1 MTAIAI
7 ASTSFG
13 RTRGRFGADRR
24 GTVAVLTGLL
34 IVPMMVSAGVAV
46 DLSRA
51 TAVHAALQNAA
62 DSAALA
68 GAGVYTSAQAA
79 AVATSEATTYIR
91 QATATLPTA
100 DNAQF
105 TVSTG
110 TVTDSTG
117 QVSGYTVTVTATAA
131 IPTTLMS
138 LVTPSVA
145 TSASS
150 TAENKLLAIM
160 PNNAAVAPNN
170 PDADTVYW
178 YVVHQDGSLPDDSE
192 LHRMFSNTDGE
203 SPDKLAPIRFAAGQT
218 IGFAL
223 ANRTGGNMPYGHNQY
238 GGEQGQT
245 HMFYSQ
251 LSVPN
256 ANAYPSENHNCSL
269 QVTATQGSTG
279 SQGQGNQGQG
289 NQGQGNQGWG
299 NQGQGNQ
306 GQGNQGRE
314 DSSDG
319 EDHSHLTP
327 VSGTM
332 DCMHSPGESLT
343 FAWDDMG
350 GHSDDQKFDSASF
363 TVSCPAAP
371 TSGASGGS
379 SGGSSGSLTD
389 ALLLIR

>member
-79 AVATSEATTYIR
+79 TAATSKATTYISR
-91 QATATLPTA
+91 ATAALPA
-100 DNAQF
+100 GDNAQF
-105 TVSTG
+105 SVSTG
-110 TVTDSTG
+110 SVTDSTG
-117 QVSGYTVTVTATAA
+117 QVAGYTVTVTATATM
-131 IPTTLMS
+131 PTTLMA

-150 TAENKLLAIM
+150 TAENKLVAIT
-160 PNNAAVAPNN
+160 PTNASVAPNN
-170 PDADTVYW
+170 PDADKVYW

-192 LHRMFSNTDGE
+192 LHPMFSNRDGE
-203 SPDKLAPIRFAAGQT
+203 APDKLAPIRFAAGQS

-223 ANRTGGNMPYGHNQY
+223 ANQTGGNMPYDHNQY

-269 QVTATQGSTG
+269 QVTVSQGSPG
-279 SQGQGNQGQG
+279 SQGQGDQGQG

-299 NQGQGNQ
+299 NQG
-306 GQGNQGRE
+306 RE

-319 EDHSHLTP
+319 EDHSHPTP

-350 GHSDDQKFDSASF
+350 GHSDDRKFDSASF

-371 TSGASGGS
+371 TSGVSGGAA
-379 SGGSSGSLTD
+379 GGTSGSLTD

>member
-7 ASTSFG
+7 ARTGFG
-13 RTRGRFGADRR
+13 RTRERFGADRR

-34 IVPMMVSAGVAV
+34 IVPLMVSAGVAV

-91 QATATLPTA
+91 QATATLPAA

-117 QVSGYTVTVTATAA
+117 QVSGYTVTVTATATM
-131 IPTTLMS
+131 PTTLMS
-138 LVTPSVA
+138 LVTPNVA

-150 TAENKLLAIM
+150 TAENKLLAIT
-160 PNNAAVAPNN
+160 PNNASVAPNN

-192 LHRMFSNTDGE
+192 LHPMFSNTDGE
-203 SPDKLAPIRFAAGQT
+203 APDTLAPIRFAAGQT

-223 ANRTGGNMPYGHNQY
+223 ANRTGGNMPYGDNQY

-251 LSVPN
+251 LPVPN
-256 ANAYPSENHNCSL
+256 ANAYPSEQHNCSL
-269 QVTATQGSTG
+269 QVTASQGSTG

-289 NQGQGNQGWG
+289 NQGQGG
-299 NQGQGNQ
+299 QGQ
-306 GQGNQGRE
+306 E

-319 EDHSHLTP
+319 EDHSHPTP

-332 DCMHSPGESLT
+332 DCMHAPGESLT

-350 GHSDDQKFDSASF
+350 GHSDDRKFDSVSF
-363 TVSCPAAP
+363 TASCPAAP
-371 TSGASGGS
+371 ASGTSAGGS
-379 SGGSSGSLTD
+379 SGGSGSLTD

>member
-1 MTAIAI
+1 MTTLAF
-7 ASTSFG
+7 ASTCFG
-13 RTRGRFGADRR
+13 GTRARFGADRR

-79 AVATSEATTYIR
+79 AVATSAATTYLR
-91 QATATLPTA
+91 QTTAALPA
-100 DNAQF
+100 GDSAQF
-105 TVSTG
+105 SVSTG
-110 TVTDSTG
+110 SVTDSTG
-117 QVSGYTVTVTATAA
+117 QVSGYTVTVTATATV
-131 IPTTLMS
+131 PTTLMS

-150 TAENKLLAIM
+150 TAENKLLAIT
-160 PNNAAVAPNN
+160 PNNASVAPNN

-192 LHRMFSNTDGE
+192 LHPMFSNTDGE
-203 SPDKLAPIRFAAGQT
+203 APDKLAPIRFAAGQT

-223 ANRTGGNMPYGHNQY
+223 ANQTGGNMPYGHNQY

-251 LSVPN
+251 LTVPN

-269 QVTATQGSTG
+269 QVTATQGSAG
-279 SQGQGNQGQG
+279 SQGQG

-299 NQGQGNQ
+299 NQGQG
-306 GQGNQGRE
+306 
-314 DSSDG
+314 DSGDG
-319 EDHSHLTP
+319 EDHSHPKP

-343 FAWDDMG
+343 FAWNDMG
-350 GHSDDQKFDSASF
+350 GHSDDRKFDSASF

-371 TSGASGGS
+371 TSGTSGGS

>member
-1 MTAIAI
+1 MTTLAI

-46 DLSRA
+46 DLTRA
-51 TAVHAALQNAA
+51 TAIHAALQNAA

-79 AVATSEATTYIR
+79 TAATSKATTYISR
-91 QATATLPTA
+91 ATAALPA
-100 DNAQF
+100 GDNAQF
-105 TVSTG
+105 TVATG
-110 TVTDSTG
+110 SVTDSTG
-117 QVSGYTVTVTATAA
+117 QVAGYTVTVTATATM
-131 IPTTLMS
+131 PTTLMS

-145 TSASS
+145 TAASS
-150 TAENKLLAIM
+150 TAENKLLAIT
-160 PNNAAVAPNN
+160 PNNASVAPNN
-170 PDADTVYW
+170 PDSDKVYW
-178 YVVHQDGSLPDDSE
+178 YVVHQDGSLPEDSE
-192 LHRMFSNTDGE
+192 LHPMFSNTDGE
-203 SPDKLAPIRFAAGQT
+203 TPDKLAPIRFAAGQT

-223 ANRTGGNMPYGHNQY
+223 ANQTGGNMPYGDNQY
-238 GGEQGQT
+238 GGAQGQT

-251 LSVPN
+251 LTVPN

-269 QVTATQGSTG
+269 RVTASQASTG
-279 SQGQGNQGQG
+279 S
-289 NQGQGNQGWG
+289 
-299 NQGQGNQ
+299 QGQGNQ

-319 EDHSHLTP
+319 EGHSNPTP

-332 DCMHSPGESLT
+332 DCMHAPGETLT
-343 FAWDDMG
+343 LAWDDMG
-350 GHSDDQKFDSASF
+350 GQSDDRRFDSASF
-363 TVSCPAAP
+363 SVSCPAAP
-371 TSGASGGS
+371 TSGASGGA
-379 SGGSSGSLTD
+379 SGGTSGALTD

>member
-1 MTAIAI
+1 MTAIAN
-7 ASTSFG
+7 ARTGFG
-13 RTRGRFGADRR
+13 HPRERFGADRR

-34 IVPMMVSAGVAV
+34 IVPLMVSAGVAV

-51 TAVHAALQNAA
+51 TAVQAALQNAA

-79 AVATSEATTYIR
+79 ATASSEATSYITR
-91 QATATLPTA
+91 ATAALPA
-100 DNAQF
+100 GDNAQF
-105 TVSTG
+105 SVATG
-110 TVTDSTG
+110 SVTDSTG
-117 QVSGYTVTVTATAA
+117 QVAGYTVTVTATATM
-131 IPTTLMS
+131 PTTLMS

-150 TAENKLLAIM
+150 TAENKLLTIT
-160 PNNAAVAPNN
+160 PNNASVARGN
-170 PDADTVYW
+170 PDSDTVYW
-178 YVVHQDGSLPDDSE
+178 YVVHQDGSLPDASD
-192 LHRMFSNTDGE
+192 LHPMFSNRDGE
-203 SPDKLAPIRFAAGQT
+203 APDTLAPIRFAAGQT

-223 ANRTGGNMPYGHNQY
+223 ANQTGGNAPYGDNQY

-256 ANAYPSENHNCSL
+256 ADAYPSEKHNCSL
-269 QVTATQGSTG
+269 QVTAGQAASG
-279 SQGQGNQGQG
+279 SQGQGNNGQ
-289 NQGQGNQGWG
+289 Q
-299 NQGQGNQ
+299 
-306 GQGNQGRE
+306 

-319 EDHSHLTP
+319 EDHSHPTP

-332 DCMHSPGESLT
+332 DCMHTPGETLT
-343 FAWDDMG
+343 LAWDDMG
-350 GHSDDQKFDSASF
+350 GQSDDRRFNSVSF